1 MPPFVGVA
9 VNVAEL
15 PAHIVVL
22 GVLILTEGVTVGL
35 MVMVM
40 AFDVAGLPVTPP
52 RFEVM
57 THVTTEPVARVVVV
71 KVADVAP
78 LTAVPFTFH

>member
-1 MPPFVGVA
+1 MVGVA

-15 PAHIVVL
+15 PAQIVVL
-22 GVLILTEGVTVGL
+22 GVLMLTDGVTVGL

-40 AFDVAGLPVTPP
+40 AFEVAGLPVTPP

-57 THVTTEPVARVVVV
+57 TQVTTEPVASVVLVNV
-71 KVADVAP
+71 DAVAP
-78 LTAVPFTFH
+78 PTAVPLTFH

>member
-1 MPPFVGVA
+1 MVGVA
-9 VNVAEL
+9 VNVTEL
-15 PAHIVVL
+15 PAHTVVL
-22 GVLILTEGVTVGL
+22 GVEMLTDGVTVGL

-40 AFDVAGLPVTPP
+40 AFEVAGLPVTPP

-57 THVTTEPVARVVVV
+57 THVTTEPVASVVEV

-78 LTAVPFTFH
+78 LTAVPLTFH